1 MDKNKTQKCNIVD
14 AVAKSNP
21 TEKDGVHGIEN
32 VIILTLQ
39 NQDTE
44 KTFKLAMTADNLRG
58 LLRKNIHLSS
68 MDMIHM
74 AQVLKDRNIP
84 VTVQVPENGN
94 VITPEMVDDDLEY
107 VSEDENEEY
116 DEEPRDKSLGRIE
129 NKKPSDKF
137 AYKKKGKNIEQSD

>member
-14 AVAKSNP
+14 ALAKSNP

-39 NQDTE
+39 NQETE

-107 VSEDENEEY
+107 ASEDEE
-116 DEEPRDKSLGRIE
+116 DSEEPRDKSLGRIE

-137 AYKKKGKNIEQSD
+137 AYKRKEKNIEQSD